1 MPGLWICRENDESSV
16 NRNQGQS
23 ESKQL
28 TLILFCQAT
37 SGIPVCSAGRGAE
50 VGQ

>member
-1 MPGLWICRENDESSV
+1 MWICRESDESSS
-16 NRNQGQS
+16 NSNQGQS

-37 SGIPVCSAGRGAE
+37 SGIPV
-50 VGQ
+50 